1 VKDIFY
7 QDLQAGDFVLRV
19 STSSQDSRYSTWN
32 ASLQGGKPHLGLARI
47 TEIKL
52 QAPRRRATVERT
64 FPIRVS
70 EIRFI
75 YNTYHPATGWKVRHG
90 KTLVFQPSDLDFH
103 AIDFLKINPED
114 NVYRSFVDR
123 LIEYQRLHGVL

>member
-1 VKDIFY
+1 MKDIFY
-7 QDLQAGDFVLRV
+7 QDLQAGDFVLRI
-19 STSSQDSRYSTWN
+19 STSCQDSRYSTWN

-52 QAPRRRATVERT
+52 QAPRRRATIYPT
-64 FPIRVS
+64 TNHVS
-70 EIRFI
+70 EIKFI
-75 YNTYHPATGWKVRHG
+75 YNIYHPTTGWKVRHG
-90 KTLVFQPSDLDFH
+90 RTLVLQENNALDFF